1 MSAEQWVLIQKQTSD
16 IANVTNVLL
25 NIKYVC
31 DEISD
36 SKLTDNKLP
45 DGIVLQ
51 LKHLSND
58 V

>member
-1 MSAEQWVLIQKQTSD
+1 MSAEQWVLIQKQTPD

-36 SKLTDNKLP
+36 SKLTERQAAWWNCLAVKTF
-45 DGIVLQ
+45 V
-51 LKHLSND
+51 
-58 V
+58 

>member
-36 SKLTDNKLP
+36 SKLTDNNLP

-51 LKHLSND
+51 LKHLPND